1 MRDLPTQ
8 ERPRERL
15 FALGPA
21 ALSSAELIAILL
33 GSGTRSENVM
43 QVAQRIINEYGGL
56 NGLSFID
63 PSEFLR
69 IHGLGKARAA
79 TLIAALEIGRRVA
92 ASGPDERPII
102 HDATN
107 AARLVQDMGYLP
119 QEQIRVILVDSNR
132 RLIATR
138 TVYIGTVNAAILR
151 PAEIYREAVLRNA
164 PALILAHNH
173 PSRDPNPSPEDVD
186 LTYQMIAAGETLDI
200 ILLDHIIIGG
210 NDWRSLRDL
219 GLAFT

>member
-1 MRDLPTQ
+1 MHDLPRQ

-21 ALSSAELIAILL
+21 ALSSTELIAILL

-56 NGLSFID
+56 NELAFID

-92 ASGPDERPII
+92 ASGPDERPVIRSAA
-102 HDATN
+102 D
-107 AARLVQDMGYLP
+107 AARLIQEIGYLP

-132 RLIATR
+132 RLIATK
-138 TVYIGTVNAAILR
+138 TVYIGTVNAAVLR

-173 PSRDPNPSPEDVD
+173 PSRDPSPSPEDVD
-186 LTYQMIAAGETLDI
+186 LTHQMIAAGETLDI

-210 NDWRSLRDL
+210 NDWRSLREM